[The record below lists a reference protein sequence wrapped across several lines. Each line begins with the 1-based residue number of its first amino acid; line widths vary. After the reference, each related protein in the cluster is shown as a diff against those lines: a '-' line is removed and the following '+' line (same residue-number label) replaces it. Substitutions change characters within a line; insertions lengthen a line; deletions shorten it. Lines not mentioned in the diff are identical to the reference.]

1 MAHESSSTGIPPI
14 PPRYDG
20 LANAET
26 FGRLISK
33 PDRIDHN
40 AEAFFAA
47 WIAALPAA
55 FEIVSGDDQTGAVN
69 SELSNP
75 LVVKVLDNTG
85 RAVAGVPVIFQVRE
99 LDARI
104 DGRFAVTALSGLAGM
119 ATAARWR
126 LGSAVGTQHVDVSV
140 EGAKTT
146 FEADASAAVALGSP
160 TRQQLPAKSS
170 GSKTS

>member
-1 MAHESSSTGIPPI
+1 MANASSSTGIPPI

-26 FGRLISK
+26 FGRLISR

-40 AEAFFAA
+40 ADGFFRA
-47 WIAALPAA
+47 WIAGFPAA
-55 FEIVSGDDQTGAVN
+55 LDIVSGDGQSGSVN
-69 SELSNP
+69 SVLSNP

-85 RAVAGVPVIFQVRE
+85 GTVAGVPVLFQVRE

-104 DGRFAVTALSGLAGM
+104 DGRFAVTVLTGPDGK
-119 ATAARWR
+119 ATAAHWQ
-126 LGSAVGTQHVDVSV
+126 LGRTIGTQHVDVSA

-146 FEADASAAVALGSP
+146 FEADAVGPIAVGS
-160 TRQQLPAKSS
+160 TQRQPLPAKSS

>member
-1 MAHESSSTGIPPI
+1 MANESSSTGIPPV

-26 FGRLISK
+26 FGRLISR

-40 AEAFFAA
+40 ANAFFAA
-47 WIAALPAA
+47 WIAGFPAA
-55 FEIVSGDDQTGAVN
+55 VEIVSGDDQTGSVN
-69 SELSNP
+69 SVLSDP
-75 LVVKVLDNTG
+75 LVVKVIDNTG
-85 RAVAGVPVIFQVRE
+85 RTVAGVPVLFQVRE

-104 DGRFAVTALSGLAGM
+104 DGRFAVTALSGNDGR
-119 ATAARWR
+119 ATAVRWQ
-126 LGSAVGTQHVDVSV
+126 LGRVVGTQHVDVSA

-146 FEADASAAVALGSP
+146 FEADATGPIAAGS
-160 TRQQLPAKSS
+160 TARQQLPAKSS